1 LTGSPA
7 TWSCHALGARASD
20 LLFDPRRLARQ
31 IAQVVQLGAADVTA
45 ALDADVAVGGA
56 VGLEHALHTFAVGHL
71 ADREGGVEAAV
82 AARDHHAL
90 VGLDALAVAFDDL
103 HLHDHGVA
111 RLEIRHL
118 AGHALF
124 LELLDDLAHF
134 RILNL
139 SSRAAPA
146 ARNSLNN
153 RCASGVS
160 PWRAMRSGRRSQVRA
175 TACCNRQRPMSAWLP
190 DNNTAGTARPSNT
203 SGRV

>member
-1 LTGSPA
+1 MAWP
-7 TWSCHALGARASD
+7 SD

-31 IAQVVQLGAADVTA
+31 VAQVIELGAADVAA
-45 ALDADVAVGGA
+45 ALDGDVADRGA
-56 VGLEHALHTFAVGHL
+56 VGLEHALHALAVRYL

-82 AARDHHAL
+82 AACDHHAL
-90 VGLDALAVAFDDL
+90 KGLDALAVAFDDL

-146 ARNSLNN
+146 ARNSLSN
-153 RCASGVS
+153 RCASGVRPS
-160 PWRAMRSGRRSQVRA
+160 RVMRSGRRSHVRA
-175 TACCNRQRPMSAWLP
+175 TACCN
-190 DNNTAGTARPSNT
+190 
-203 SGRV
+203 